1 MVGHSYL
8 GGMIFINFIKEV
20 LNMTERKAVHYGQL
34 ELIPGII
41 CDAYVLDDGT
51 PVMSENGVAD
61 LLGIKRAPLQR
72 IAPKWPPK
80 SLKPFI
86 GEASSIAPKSIKV
99 VAENSPHQGR
109 KITV

>member
-1 MVGHSYL
+1 
-8 GGMIFINFIKEV
+8 
-20 LNMTERKAVHYGQL
+20 MTERKAVHYGQL

-99 VAENSPHQGR
+99 VAKNSPYQERNSLFMIVAFIESFIRGDML
-109 KITV
+109 